1 MLKEINKIVKGDYPL
16 IVFPTR
22 RSVLFFEDIIKKENN
37 TALLPKMYGLNDF
50 VDSISFSVRLD
61 DIEAVSYL
69 YKSYRKYIDKTF
81 AEVYPLLRV
90 MLRDFTDIVMTI
102 DEEKWEDFF
111 DNLKNIS
118 LIEKEIVRNAV
129 YIDKHIKTMGLLRE
143 IFYDFYSY
151 LKENNLCYG
160 GICVKH
166 AYNNIRNGLCNVP
179 YDNIYFVGFNALTDL
194 EIQLMNSIK
203 EIKPTNV
210 IFESD
215 DIIDND
221 DMIGYFVN
229 KSVNRTGGIK
239 IKGEKTLKDKKK
251 IKIVSSPTPVS
262 QMSVLS
268 DILRDL
274 KESGIDV
281 GVILLESDHIMP
293 LLMHI
298 PKNIETFN
306 ITMGMPIINTPL
318 GEVIKIIAE
327 LYKTGQAES
336 GKFRIRNVIDFFSHP
351 FMSSIEGNSDILN
364 KLFEMRR
371 NGELFVNSDLHYILQ
386 CDNGL
391 DLVLNTNEVIKSILS
406 FRKNKDIKIFSSV
419 ILKHF
424 ERLANVL
431 GDHIKEMDSSSFAM
445 FMISY
450 LKSVTVPF
458 EGDPLEGLQIMG
470 LLETRTLSFKK
481 LIFVSSVDGVMP
493 STIHADS
500 LIPMDVR
507 KHYGMYMPQDDQ
519 RIFAYHLFRAMKG
532 ADDITFLYYRYD
544 EDGKETEKS
553 RFIRYIEW
561 NNDIKRGIGENWD
574 VKSSDISYSLNV
586 NVKKIKNI
594 KKDDEIIDKMLSF
607 SFSPTSLI
615 TYISCPYRFYLQ
627 YIRGINIYDKDDENM
642 DFGEFGSLIHFIM
655 EKIYI
660 KDKAKIRYVYDWKDK
675 YNDLVNEFLKKEDI
689 KKRVDYGKNRLF
701 VDIGRILIE
710 RIIEEEKNVRDIN
723 EVLDIYKEKKI
734 EGLFEIA
741 DDKRIKLKGFI
752 DRVDK
757 TREGYIIIDYKTG
770 GVGVFSP
777 NRKGTFID
785 EEDRFISDKTYEYK
799 AHFQVMIYKYLWENK
814 ENNNI
819 KELYIYNLS
828 KGKIERCRVLD
839 NFNES
844 LKNMFVEMF
853 DKDVP
858 FENKTDSKMCKYCP
872 FASICGVG

>member
-1 MLKEINKIVKGDYPL
+1 MLKEIKEIVKGDYPL

-50 VDSISFSVRLD
+50 VDSVSFSVRLD
-61 DIEAVSYL
+61 EIEAVSYL
-69 YKSYRKYIDKTF
+69 YKSYKKYIDKTF
-81 AEVYPLLRV
+81 AEIYPLLRV

-102 DEEKWEDFF
+102 DEEKWGEFF

-118 LIEKEIVRNAV
+118 LIEKEIARNAV
-129 YIDKHIKTMGLLRE
+129 YIDKHVRTMGLIKE
-143 IFYDFYSY
+143 IFYDFYDY

-166 AYNNIRNGLCNVP
+166 AYENIKNGLCNLP

-194 EIQLMNSIK
+194 EIKLINSIK
-203 EIKPTNV
+203 EIKPTKV

-229 KSVNRTGGIK
+229 KSVNETQGIK
-239 IKGEKTLKDKKK
+239 IKGEKTLKDKKSVR
-251 IKIVSSPTPVS
+251 IISTPAPVS

-268 DILRDL
+268 GILRDL
-274 KESGIDV
+274 EETGIDT

-298 PKNIETFN
+298 PENIKTFN

-336 GKFRIRNVIDFFSHP
+336 GKFRIGNVIDLFSHP
-351 FMSSIEGNSDILN
+351 LMVSIDRNSDILN
-364 KLFEMRR
+364 KLLEMRK
-371 NGELFVNSDLHYILQ
+371 NGELFVNPDLHYILQ
-386 CDNGL
+386 SGNGL
-391 DLVLNTNEVIKSILS
+391 ELILNTNELIKTILS
-406 FRKNKDIKIFSSV
+406 FRKDKDIKIFSSV

-424 ERLANVL
+424 EGLANVL
-431 GDHIKEMDSSSFAM
+431 EEHIKEMDSSSFAI
-445 FMISY
+445 FMLSY

-470 LLETRTLSFKK
+470 LLETRTLSFKN

-519 RIFAYHLFRAMKG
+519 RIFAYHLFRAMKW
-532 ADDITFLYYRYD
+532 ADDVTFLYYRYD

-561 NNDIKRGIGENWD
+561 NNDIKRGVGENWD
-574 VKSSDISYSLNV
+574 IKSSDISYSLNV
-586 NVKKIKNI
+586 NVKKTKNI

-615 TYISCPYRFYLQ
+615 TYMGCGYKFYLQ
-627 YIRGINIYDKDDENM
+627 YIRGINIYDKEDENM

-655 EKIYI
+655 EKLYI
-660 KDKAKIRYVYDWKDK
+660 KDNGKIRYVYNWKDK
-675 YNDLVNEFLKKEDI
+675 YNDLVNEFLKREDI
-689 KKRVDYGKNRLF
+689 KKQIDYGKNRLF
-701 VDIGRILIE
+701 VDIGKILIE

-723 EVLDIYKEKKI
+723 EITDIYKEKEI
-734 EGLFEIA
+734 EGLFEIT
-741 DDKRIKLKGFI
+741 DGKKIKLKGFI

-757 TREGYIIIDYKTG
+757 TPDGDIIIDYKTG
-770 GVGVFSP
+770 GVSVFSP
-777 NRKGTFID
+777 NGKKTFID
-785 EEDRFISDKTYEYK
+785 EENRFIPDKTYEYK
-799 AHFQVMIYKYLWENK
+799 AHFQVMIYKYLWESK

-819 KELYIYNLS
+819 KELYIYDLS
-828 KGKIERCRVLD
+828 KGKIERCRILD

-844 LKNMFVEMF
+844 LNNMFTEMF
-853 DKDVP
+853 DKDIP

-872 FASICGVG
+872 FSSICGA